1 MHKMDEKLK
10 TTIAK
15 IVQLSKQ
22 NLEFEVE
29 LRKALGIEP
38 SANSSLVS
46 SNTSKDVKTIREV
59 LEIRANASLEYG
71 FVKDERTRAQLIIDN
86 LRMENAALKTDYD
99 EKRRFYEFC
108 VNAFYQIEN
117 IINYY
122 LVSKNPIFEDLWI
135 FLKDNN
141 KEERYQYKLKE
152 EDENV
157 SQIPIAYKLNAVCNY
172 LFPGDR
178 FKLTLSNLRQVR
190 NEGEHR
196 CSVIFLQNSDKKV
209 LYNLYK
215 YNSIN
220 DIRTH
225 LIKLSSAIEFDLRE

>member
-1 MHKMDEKLK
+1 MDEKLK

-15 IVQLSKQ
+15 IAQLSKQ
-22 NLEFEVE
+22 NPEFEAE

-38 SANSSLVS
+38 SANGYFDRGNS
-46 SNTSKDVKTIREV
+46 SNDVRRIREV
-59 LEIRANASLEYG
+59 LEIRANASLEYI

-86 LRMENAALKTDYD
+86 LRMENAALKTDFD

-117 IINYY
+117 ITNYY
-122 LVSKNPIFEDLWI
+122 LVCKNPIFEDLWI
-135 FLKDNN
+135 FLKDNS
-141 KEERYQYKLKE
+141 KEEKYQYKLKE

-157 SQIPIAYKLNAVCNY
+157 SQIPIAFKLNAVCNY
-172 LFPGDR
+172 LFPGDK
-178 FKLTLSNLRQVR
+178 FKFTLSNLRQVR

-196 CSVIFLQNSDKKV
+196 CSVIFSKDSDNKV
-209 LYNLYK
+209 LYNLYR

-220 DIRTH
+220 DIRSH
-225 LIKLSSAIEFDLRE
+225 LIRLSSAIEFDLRE

>member
-1 MHKMDEKLK
+1 MDEKHREA
-10 TTIAK
+10 IQY
-15 IVQLSKQ
+15 IVKLAEKEP
-22 NLEFEVE
+22 EFGMG
-29 LRKALGIEP
+29 LRKALDIRP
-38 SANSSLVS
+38 SSNSSIVGD
-46 SNTSKDVKTIREV
+46 NISKDVKIIRDV
-59 LEIRANASLEYG
+59 LEIRANVSLEYG

-86 LRMENAALKTDYD
+86 LRMENATLKTDYD

-122 LVSKNPIFEDLWI
+122 LVCKNPIFEDLWI
-135 FLKDNN
+135 FLKDNS
-141 KEERYQYKLKE
+141 KEEKYQYKLKE

-157 SQIPIAYKLNAVCNY
+157 SQIPIAFKLNAVCNY
-172 LFPGDR
+172 LFPGDK

-196 CSVIFLQNSDKKV
+196 CSVIFSKDSDNKV

-220 DIRTH
+220 DIRSH
-225 LIKLSSAIEFDLRE
+225 LIKLSSAIEFNLRN

>member
-1 MHKMDEKLK
+1 MEEKYL
-10 TTIAK
+10 TAIQY
-15 IVQLSKQ
+15 IVKFTEKEP
-22 NLEFEVE
+22 EFGME
-29 LRKALGIEP
+29 LRKALDIRP
-38 SANSSLVS
+38 TANSILAS
-46 SNTSKDVKTIREV
+46 SNTSKDVKIIREV

-86 LRMENAALKTDYD
+86 LRMENAVLKTDHD

-135 FLKDNN
+135 FLKENN
-141 KEERYQYKLKE
+141 KEEKFQYKLKE
-152 EDENV
+152 EDKNV

-172 LFPGDR
+172 LFPEDK
-178 FKLTLSNLRQVR
+178 FKLTLSKMRLVR

-196 CSVIFLQNSDKKV
+196 CSVIFSQDSDKKF
-209 LYNLYK
+209 LYELYK

-220 DIRTH
+220 DIRSH
-225 LIKLSSAIEFDLRE
+225 LIKLSSAIEFDL